1 VLLLLG
7 YGLVPL
13 GVMVVSSQVLLYILN
28 YRNFRHVV
36 PGYRFDPRGAKL
48 SMLAQ
53 LVAYGKHTFLA
64 NTSWEVVNQG
74 PAVLIGHFLP
84 TAYVGYYAVPTRLI
98 QVSVTVTDSVI
109 SVSGSNTAEL
119 MAKQEMKT
127 IPLLGVL
134 VNRYCLALFM
144 PIAIILWIYRNE
156 VIHTWIRKSAYVS
169 HSAPLLPILLVGA
182 IWVLVGQVNTAPI
195 LYGLGKHQ
203 GYARGVLVE
212 ACLSVLLLVY
222 TIPHYGL
229 LGAASVAM
237 GLMIL
242 NRGVYLPWY
251 LCRVLQFPYSR
262 YMAGIYTRPLLA
274 AIPLTAVIY
283 FVKAALFRG
292 HSLLEIA
299 AASVIAGG
307 LGWGLG
313 FFTALEPEHR
323 ALLLQLMTG
332 FPARLVSHFRRQPAN
347 V

>member
-1 VLLLLG
+1 
-7 YGLVPL
+7 
-13 GVMVVSSQVLLYILN
+13 MVVSSQVLLYLLN
-28 YRNFRHVV
+28 YRNFRRVV
-36 PGYRFDPRGAKL
+36 PGYRLDLRRAKL
-48 SMLAQ
+48 SMFAQ
-53 LVAYGKHTFLA
+53 LVRYGKHTFLA
-64 NTSWEVVNQG
+64 NASWEVVNQG

-98 QVSVTVTDSVI
+98 QVSVTATDSVM
-109 SVSGSNTAEL
+109 SVSGSNAAEL
-119 MAKQEMKT
+119 TAKQEMDT
-127 IPLLGVL
+127 VPLLGVL
-134 VNRYCLALFM
+134 VNRYCLTVFM

-156 VIHTWIRKSAYVS
+156 VIHAWIRKSAYVA

-212 ACLSVLLLVY
+212 ACLSVSLLVY
-222 TIPHYGL
+222 TIPRYGL

-242 NRGVYLPWY
+242 NRGIYLPWY

-262 YMAGIYTRPLLA
+262 YMAGIYTRPLLTA
-274 AIPLTAVIY
+274 VPLFAVIY
-283 FVKAALFRG
+283 FLKVVIFPG
-292 HSLLEIA
+292 QSLVEIA
-299 AASVIAGG
+299 AVSTIAGG

-313 FFTALEPEHR
+313 YFTVLEPEHR
-323 ALLLQLMTG
+323 ALLLQLVTG
-332 FPARLVSHFRRQPAN
+332 FPARVISMVRGQAVN